1 MNLWHKYHKF
11 QNIFLNEIL
20 KKKMQW
26 NLDHET
32 TLIEYSVEAIEVA
45 GILVPQEEVALAE
58 EAEMTT
64 KTRDK
69 TLKTMSEV

>member
-1 MNLWHKYHKF
+1 
-11 QNIFLNEIL
+11 
-20 KKKMQW
+20 MQW

-32 TLIEYSVEAIEVA
+32 TLTEYSVEAIEVA

-58 EAEMTT
+58 EAKMTA

>member
-1 MNLWHKYHKF
+1 
-11 QNIFLNEIL
+11 
-20 KKKMQW
+20 MQR

-32 TLIEYSVEAIEVA
+32 TLIEYSMLAIEIA
-45 GILVPQEEVALAE
+45 GILVLQEEVASAE
-58 EAEMTT
+58 EAKMTA

>member
-1 MNLWHKYHKF
+1 MNLWHKYNKF

-69 TLKTMSEV
+69 ALKTMSEV